1 MSVEECILLTEEY
14 PNYKSCLPC
23 HHTQV
28 LINTSNS
35 TTRAAAHRRR
45 RQASAGPWSSILL
58 EWRQETRRPFCIKVA
73 YPSVR
78 IYEAYNNALHPLAP
92 SLHISSHRHGP
103 SHRAKRWHSS
113 SQGFT
118 ATLDS
123 ANGTKNDKKRKGA
136 NGRHHSP
143 CAYGNKNHSEISQ
156 NHEAVL
162 LLQRD
167 LKGGQASKVLRT

>member
-58 EWRQETRRPFCIKVA
+58 EGRQETRRPFCIKVA

-78 IYEAYNNALHPLAP
+78 TRHKTTHFILLRPPYTSQATDTGHHIVPKDGTAVHKALR
-92 SLHISSHRHGP
+92 LHLTR
-103 SHRAKRWHSS
+103 RMAQKM
-113 SQGFT
+113 
-118 ATLDS
+118 
-123 ANGTKNDKKRKGA
+123 TKKGR
-136 NGRHHSP
+136 GRTGDTTP